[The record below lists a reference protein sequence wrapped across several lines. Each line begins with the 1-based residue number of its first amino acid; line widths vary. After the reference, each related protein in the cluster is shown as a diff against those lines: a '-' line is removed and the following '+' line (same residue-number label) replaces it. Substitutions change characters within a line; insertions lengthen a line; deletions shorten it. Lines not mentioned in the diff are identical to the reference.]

1 MPQDKYEPNRLLGMP
16 LGGGPQARQGPEPQ
30 RVLGIPVDWF
40 GSVGS
45 DLLRP
50 LRHPVRAF
58 RRWNLRRRLGP
69 FAPDDDD
76 PQ

>member
-1 MPQDKYEPNRLLGMP
+1 MPDDKYEPNRVFGVP
-16 LGGGPQARQGPEPQ
+16 LGRGPQASRGEEPQ

-40 GSVGS
+40 GSSGS
-45 DLLRP
+45 HLIQP

-69 FAPDDDD
+69 YAHDDDEA
-76 PQ
+76 Q